1 MKDFKTYYKERFR
14 EDLNTFL
21 STIPNSSRYH
31 NSVEKRDKITIQLER
46 LTSKHKH
53 LDFLSRGTKLNFAH
67 ALFWTILVDMAM
79 YSHFKLSYSS
89 FRKLT
94 YYPKLI
100 GNCPG
105 GCHHHYHPRNIYSQM
120 ELIMEDETIKTL
132 ILPTTAFMKLEI
144 ESFLTEYLP
153 EINISDF
160 RNKIDKEL
168 F

>member
-79 YSHFKLSYSS
+79 YSHFKLFLQFFS
-89 FRKLT
+89 
-94 YYPKLI
+94 
-100 GNCPG
+100 
-105 GCHHHYHPRNIYSQM
+105 
-120 ELIMEDETIKTL
+120 KTHL
-132 ILPTTAFMKLEI
+132 LP
-144 ESFLTEYLP
+144 
-153 EINISDF
+153 
-160 RNKIDKEL
+160 
-168 F
+168 